1 LILSGSPHT
10 KIVLGALA
18 ALIALVAY
26 ALYLRNIARGSTKPH
41 AFSWLLWALLT
52 GMAFLAQ
59 ALQGGGAG
67 GWVTGFSSLAC
78 LAIGLAALRVSDK
91 QFHTLD
97 WLFLCG
103 ALLAMALWIVARN
116 VTLSVIALTITD
128 VLGYGPTFRKGWER
142 PDEDMV
148 TSFTLNALKYIVAIL
163 ALESYSLATW
173 LYPASL
179 VIMNGAVSVMLLA
192 RRRRF
197 LSARLGPRPPAR

>member
-1 LILSGSPHT
+1 M
-10 KIVLGALA
+10 KIVLGSLA
-18 ALIALVAY
+18 SLIALVAY

-78 LAIGLAALRVSDK
+78 LAIGLAALRVGDR
-91 QFHTLD
+91 QFHIVD

-103 ALLAMALWIVARN
+103 ALWAMVLWVTARD
-116 VTLSVIALTITD
+116 VTLSVIALTVTD
-128 VLGYGPTFRKGWER
+128 VLGYGPTFRKSWER
-142 PDEDMV
+142 PNEDMA
-148 TSFTLNALKYIVAIL
+148 TSFTLNAVKYVIAIL

-179 VIMNGAVSVMLLA
+179 VIMNGAVAVMLLA
-192 RRRRF
+192 RRKQL
-197 LSARLGPRPPAR
+197 LSPHTGSNPPAR